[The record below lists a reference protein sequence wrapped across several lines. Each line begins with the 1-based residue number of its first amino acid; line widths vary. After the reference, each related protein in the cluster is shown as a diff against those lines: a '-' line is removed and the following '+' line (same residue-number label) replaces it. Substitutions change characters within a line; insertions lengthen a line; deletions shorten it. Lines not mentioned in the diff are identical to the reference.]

1 MNGFFWARKY
11 LFKQKRRTFLTVF
24 GIALAMA
31 LVCGTGLLALSFR
44 EMMVETSIMSNG
56 NWHYDIM
63 DIADRAQAE
72 TLVANRA
79 FEAGSVYSKDLFAA
93 YEGTLSET
101 DPTLYLQIHQGGADY
116 VDMTNLKTSL
126 VAGRLPEADGELAIS
141 TNARSSFKVTPSLGD
156 TLTLPVGELV
166 VTDSSDPSGYQ
177 FIQTGTRTFTVVGF
191 YGGNYADYGLA
202 FHGYALPDGDAHSWI
217 ARVRLYGTLDY
228 EAARDKAIAQAGLDP
243 VALPMVSNVSLLR
256 YDAQGLDPASQSALI
271 LTCGLLIGIILVMMG
286 LVVRNTFAISVDE
299 KLQQYGTLRCLGAN
313 RRMIRSM
320 VRSEALLMWLM
331 AVPIGVGGALAAMQI
346 LFMVIHSL
354 GSEALK
360 LLKLYWSVWPFV
372 LSLGV
377 SLACVLIAASAPARI
392 CARVSPVGALR
403 GEGALRNAV
412 KRARGGGIL
421 GRVFGLPGLMSAR
434 NMHRNPRKYRATLLS
449 VAGSIALFMLM
460 NGFASGMR
468 DSMHM
473 YSGMDGMDIALSTS
487 RADNVEQITQT
498 LSQLDEADKLAVYS
512 HYYGAIDLPSEKV
525 APGFYELSMQYGYDS
540 SSVMVYAIDETEFEA
555 LNFEGNA
562 PSYEEFCQP
571 GTAVLC
577 QKLVLAGSTTGIKV
591 MDMTNYQPGDTMD
604 VAISDSAFTFTLAG
618 TLRSMPWYTL
628 YGGTLAVFVA
638 EQNLALPYDV
648 YECALLAKPGMQPQ
662 LSDAIRELQYSAEF
676 VDWSVS
682 DIYAMERENRAIM
695 QTMDIFLYGFT
706 AVIILI
712 CTMNLLNTIKTNIS
726 SRRREM
732 SMLRAIGMSK
742 RQMVKMLT
750 LECVWY
756 AVWGTVLGLIIGVPL
771 ELMLIQSMSGLLTM
785 TFGTRLMLIQ
795 SAACLVATGLIAL
808 AAGYGP
814 IRAIVNRPA
823 TEGIRA
829 IE

>member
-31 LVCGTGLLALSFR
+31 LVCGTAVLALSFR
-44 EMMVETSIMSNG
+44 EMMVETSIMING

-63 DIADRAQAE
+63 DITDKSQAE

-79 FEAGSVYSKDLFAA
+79 FETGSVYSKDLFAA
-93 YEGTLSET
+93 YEGLYSD
-101 DPTLYLQIHQGGADY
+101 DPMLYLQIHQGDSDY
-116 VDMTNLKTSL
+116 VDMTSLKTNL
-126 VAGRLPEADGELAIS
+126 VAGRLPETDGELAMS
-141 TNARSSFKVTPSLGD
+141 TSARSSFKDTPSLGD
-156 TLTLPVGELV
+156 VLTLPVGELE
-166 VTDSSDPSGYQ
+166 VTDSGDPSGYH
-177 FIQTGTRTFTVVGF
+177 FTQTGTLVFKVVGF
-191 YGGNYADYGLA
+191 YDGNYADYGLA
-202 FHGYALPDGDAHSWI
+202 YHGYALPDGNAHNWI
-217 ARVRLYGTLDY
+217 ARVRLHGTLDY
-228 EAARDKAIAQAGLDP
+228 ATTRDNAILQAGLDP
-243 VALPMVSNVSLLR
+243 NSLTIVSNTSLLR
-256 YDAQGLDPASQSALI
+256 YDAQGLDPASQTALVS
-271 LTCGLLIGIILVMMG
+271 TCALLMLIILVMMG

-354 GSEALK
+354 DSEALK
-360 LLKLYWSVWPFV
+360 MLKLHWAVWPFA

-377 SLACVLIAASAPARI
+377 GLACVLIAASSPARI
-392 CARVSPVGALR
+392 CARVSPIGAVR
-403 GEGALRNAV
+403 GEGALRNSIKRVHGGAV
-412 KRARGGGIL
+412 LKHM
-421 GRVFGLPGLMSAR
+421 FGLPGLMSAR

-473 YSGMDGMDIALSTS
+473 YSGMDGMDIAMSTS
-487 RADNVEQITQT
+487 RADNFEQIAQT
-498 LSQLDEADKLAVYS
+498 LSQLDEVDRLTGYP
-512 HYYGAIDLPSEKV
+512 HYYGMVDLPDEKV
-525 APGFYELSMQYGYDS
+525 VPEFDELCLQYGYDS
-540 SSVMVYAIDETEFEA
+540 SSVMVYAIDKDEFEA
-555 LNFEGNA
+555 LNFEGYA
-562 PSYEEFCQP
+562 PSYEEFCQS
-571 GTAVLC
+571 GAAVLC
-577 QKLVLAGSTTGIKV
+577 QKLVLAGSTSGIKV
-591 MDMTNYQPGDTMD
+591 MNMTNYQAGDTLD
-604 VAISDSAFTFTLAG
+604 VMIGGSEVTFKLAG

-628 YGGTLAVFVA
+628 YSGNLVIFVA
-638 EQNLALPYDV
+638 EQNLALPYEV
-648 YECALLAKPGMQPQ
+648 YEYVMLAKPGMQQQ
-662 LSDAIRELQYSAEF
+662 LSDAMRELKYTAEF
-676 VDWSVS
+676 VNWSVS
-682 DIYAMERENRAIM
+682 DIYATERENRAIM
-695 QTMDIFLYGFT
+695 QVMDIFLYGFT
-706 AVIILI
+706 TVIILI
-712 CTMNLLNTIKTNIS
+712 CSMNLLNTIKTNIS

-742 RQMVKMLT
+742 RQMVKMLA

-756 AVWGTVLGLIIGVPL
+756 ALLGTLLGLVIGMPL
-771 ELMLIQSMSGLLTM
+771 ELMLISSMSGLLTM
-785 TFGTRLMLIQ
+785 EFSKGLMLVQ
-795 SAACLVATGLIAL
+795 SALCLVATCLIAL

-814 IRAIVNRPA
+814 IREIVNRPA